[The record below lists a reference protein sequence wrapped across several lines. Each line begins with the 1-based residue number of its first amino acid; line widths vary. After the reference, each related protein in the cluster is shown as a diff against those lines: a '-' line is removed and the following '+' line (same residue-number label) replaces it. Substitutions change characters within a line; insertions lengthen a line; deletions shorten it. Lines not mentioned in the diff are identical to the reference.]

1 MRRLLSALV
10 FAGVGTMAAAQST
23 TSPVVV
29 ELYTSQG
36 CSSCPS
42 ADRVLEKLAGRED
55 ILPLSLHVDYWD
67 YIGWA
72 DTFANPAFTQRQKVY
87 ARNMGERM
95 IYTPQM
101 VINGGAHVVGNRPMD
116 VADALNAAKDTRA
129 PSSISVH
136 VKGGVM
142 TVKAT
147 GVDPAGAPYS
157 VQFVTYLPE
166 ETVQIKRGENAG
178 KEVTYINVVSGWQ
191 HLGDWDGQGDFTASF
206 TATPDEDEHA
216 VILQKAN
223 QGEVVAAARLR

>member
-1 MRRLLSALV
+1 MRRILTALV
-10 FAGVGTMAAAQST
+10 FAGVGSMAAAQSS

-42 ADRVLEKLAGRED
+42 ADRVLEKLSSRDD

-72 DTFANPAFTQRQKVY
+72 DTFANPAFTERQKVY

-116 VADALNAAKDTRA
+116 VADALNLAKDTRGA
-129 PSSISVH
+129 TSLSVKLASASVMPYGNSTMPITTY
-136 VKGGVM
+136 VKMVLLI
-142 TVKAT
+142 
-147 GVDPAGAPYS
+147 
-157 VQFVTYLPE
+157 TYLRSS
-166 ETVQIKRGENAG
+166 VVIKRCSTLTNIATQSSLIELS
-178 KEVTYINVVSGWQ
+178 ERWVVSGV
-191 HLGDWDGQGDFTASF
+191 HKL
-206 TATPDEDEHA
+206 
-216 VILQKAN
+216 N
-223 QGEVVAAARLR
+223 

>member
-1 MRRLLSALV
+1 MRRILTALV
-10 FAGVGTMAAAQST
+10 FAGIGSMAAAQSS

-42 ADRVLEKLAGRED
+42 ADRVLEKLSARDD

-72 DTFANPAFTQRQKVY
+72 DTFANPAFTERQKVY
-87 ARNMGERM
+87 ARTMGERM

-116 VADALNAAKDTRA
+116 VADALNLAKDTRGA
-129 PSSISVH
+129 TSLSVRLD
-136 VKGGVM
+136 GSTLRIQAM
-142 TVKAT
+142 AI
-147 GVDPAGAPYS
+147 DPAGAPYA

-166 ETVQIKRGENAG
+166 ETVKIKRGENAG
-178 KEVTYINVVSGWQ
+178 KEVTYVNVVSGWQ
-191 HLGDWDGQGDFTASF
+191 HVGEWDGTGEFTAAVN
-206 TATPDEDEHA
+206 TTPEEDEHA

>member
-10 FAGVGTMAAAQST
+10 VAGMGTMAAAQSS

-67 YIGWA
+67 YIGWV
-72 DTFANPAFTQRQKVY
+72 DTFANPAYTKRQKVY

-116 VADALNAAKDTRA
+116 VADALNAARDARGPAT
-129 PSSISVH
+129 ISASVS
-136 VKGGVM
+136 GGVLSI
-142 TVKAT
+142 KARA
-147 GVDPAGAPYS
+147 VNPAGAPYS

-166 ETVQIKRGENAG
+166 ETVRIGRGENAG

-191 HLGDWDGQGDFTASF
+191 HLGDWDGQGVFTAKF
-206 TATPDEDEHA
+206 TDTPTEDEHA

-223 QGEVVAAARLR
+223 QGAVVAAARLR